1 MTADPPGRRLYA
13 QTKAF
18 LRAKRRHQLKGVTR
32 IPREPGK
39 VLQFPNKK
47 EVGNGEDQKHQT

>member
-1 MTADPPGRRLYA
+1 MTADALPPGRRLYA
-13 QTKAF
+13 QARSL

-47 EVGNGEDQKHQT
+47 EEVE